1 MKKHYIFIDESGTS
15 DVKNFKYSPIFT
27 VIGLV
32 IGENCREKFN
42 LSFQKLKEKHFGS
55 KNYIIHSS
63 EITRHLKTDIKIKKF
78 ATDLKSFL
86 NKYDFFILYV
96 STNKEKAFHLGW
108 EKITLLNRTYRILIG
123 NLIKFL
129 IAKNLQGQ
137 IISEASNIEQDI
149 TIYKNMFH
157 FCTNG
162 FDRLNIS
169 PKEIKTHLTSIS
181 FVTKL
186 NNDSEEQVA
195 DLFGSC
201 PRILN
206 DIKNKKIKESELNEV
221 QKVLMTSL
229 KKKLFIGKAI
239 KKGKVKLYKE
249 INPRVVLP

>member
-27 VIGLV
+27 VVGLV

-42 LSFQKLKEKHFGS
+42 SSFQKLKEKHFGS

-63 EITRHLKTDIKIKKF
+63 EITRHLKTNIKIKKF
-78 ATDLKSFL
+78 ATDLKIFL

-96 STNKEKAFHLGW
+96 STNKEKAFRLGW

-137 IISEASNIEQDI
+137 IISEASNVEQDI

-157 FCTNG
+157 YCTNG
-162 FDRLNIS
+162 FNRLNIS
-169 PKEIKTHLTSIS
+169 PKEIKKHLTSIS

-186 NNDSEEQVA
+186 NNDSEEQIA
-195 DLFGSC
+195 DLFCSC
-201 PRILN
+201 PRILS
-206 DIKNKKIKESELNEV
+206 DLSNKKMGENNLNEI
-221 QKVLMTSL
+221 QKVLIDIL
-229 KKKLFIGKAI
+229 KKKLFIGKAT
-239 KKGKVKLYKE
+239 KKEKLKLYKE
-249 INPRVVLP
+249 INPEVKLP